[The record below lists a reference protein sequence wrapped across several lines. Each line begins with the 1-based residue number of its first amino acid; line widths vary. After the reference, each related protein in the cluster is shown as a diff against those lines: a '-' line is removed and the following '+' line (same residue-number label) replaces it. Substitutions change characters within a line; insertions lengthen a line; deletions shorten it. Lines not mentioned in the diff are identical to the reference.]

1 MRLDGVWWLED
12 RLRQQLRPVPF
23 EVPPGVSEIEVRLE
37 YDQSA
42 GAVLDLGCA
51 GPEGFRGWS
60 GGARESFRIGVLA
73 STPGYLAGEILP
85 GVWHVW
91 LGLHRVP
98 PEGVR
103 YSLEIT
109 FSDKAAKVSRDL
121 EYHHVR
127 ALERPP
133 ARELP
138 TVGGRRWYAGD
149 LHAHTEHSDGK
160 LTVRQLAT
168 LAAEVGLDFLAVT
181 DHNTISHYPFLEKE
195 SERSGVTLIPGQE
208 VTTDLGHANVWGS
221 KEWIDFR
228 RPASQWMKQAE
239 KAGAL
244 FSVNHPLAGDCAW
257 RHQLTTQPSI
267 AEIWHWSWFDRT
279 WGWPLAWMKRHP
291 AAIIPV
297 GGSDFHE
304 PDGLPAS
311 LGEPVT
317 WVLADECETP
327 AILSGIAAGRTAVS
341 ATRTGPLVL
350 RCGDEVTTVDADG
363 LVLVRPDETRVVVRA
378 DRAGRQ
384 SFPASQTGVYR
395 LETWRNEVVALCA

>member
-23 EVPPGVSEIEVRLE
+23 EVPPGTSQLEVRLE
-37 YDQSA
+37 YDRS
-42 GAVLDLGCA
+42 GGGVLDLGCA

-60 GGARESFRIGVLA
+60 GGAREVFTIGA
-73 STPGYLAGEILP
+73 RHATPGYLAGELRP

-109 FSDKAAKVSRDL
+109 FTGKRVSRDL
-121 EYHHVR
+121 EYR
-127 ALERPP
+127 DLTPPERPP

-138 TVGGRRWYAGD
+138 AVDGLHWYAGD
-149 LHAHTEHSDGK
+149 LHAHTDHSDGR
-160 LTVRQLAT
+160 LGIGA
-168 LAAEVGLDFLAVT
+168 LAALAATVGLDFLAVT
-181 DHNTISHYPFLEKE
+181 DHNTISHYPHLARH
-195 SERSGVTLIPGQE
+195 SAASGVTLIPGQE

-221 KEWIDFR
+221 PEWIDFR
-228 RPASQWMKQAE
+228 RPAAQWMKQAE

-257 RHQLTTQPSI
+257 RHQLSTQPSI

-291 AAIIPV
+291 AAVIPV

-304 PDGLPAS
+304 PGGTPAS

-317 WVLADECETP
+317 WVLAEECSSP
-327 AILSGIAAGRTAVS
+327 AILAGIGAGRTAIS

-350 RCGDEVTTVDADG
+350 RCGDEIVTLGADG

-378 DRAGRQ
+378 DGSGRQ
-384 SFPASQTGVYR
+384 SFPAPQSGMYR

>member
-12 RLRQQLRPVPF
+12 RLKQQLRPVPF
-23 EVPPGVSEIEVRLE
+23 EVPPGTAEIEVKLE
-37 YDQSA
+37 YDGSG

-60 GGARESFRIGVLA
+60 GGARGSFRIGA
-73 STPGYLAGEILP
+73 RQSTPGYLAGEITP

-103 YSLEIT
+103 YSLDIT
-109 FSDKAAKVSRDL
+109 FSDKAMRVSPDL
-121 EYHHVR
+121 DYPDT
-127 ALERPP
+127 APLERPP

-138 TVGGRRWYAGD
+138 TVDGKRWYAGD
-149 LHAHTEHSDGK
+149 LHAHTLHSDGK
-160 LTVRQLAT
+160 LTIRG
-168 LAAEVGLDFLAVT
+168 LAALAAKTGLDFLAIT
-181 DHNTISHYPFLEKE
+181 DHNTISHYPFLEKQ
-195 SERSGVTLIPGQE
+195 SAVSGVTLIPGQE

-221 KEWIDFR
+221 PEWIDFR

-239 KAGAL
+239 KVGAL

-257 RHQLTTQPSI
+257 RHHLTTQPSI

-279 WGWPLAWMKRHP
+279 WGWPLAWMRRHP

-304 PDGLPAS
+304 PGGTPFS

-317 WVLADECETP
+317 WVLAEECSVS
-327 AILSGIAAGRTAVS
+327 AILAGIAAGRTAIS
-341 ATRTGPLVL
+341 AARTGPLLL
-350 RCGDEVTTVDADG
+350 RCGDQVVAVDADG
-363 LVLVRPDETRVVVRA
+363 LILVRPDETRVVIREDGTGRRA
-378 DRAGRQ
+378 FA
-384 SFPASQTGVYR
+384 ASQTGMYR